1 MAVMGIGDGAR
12 GCAGSTPRLAPAGLG
27 QHTPNYGLPAWEAA
41 SALTSFRTDADRA
54 GLGGAVVI
62 DSDALVGSGP
72 GTGQCLNNAGRAL
85 PHRGGACGELG
96 SPEGRTMRTRWRRRR
111 SLARGNQDQD
121 RAETQNQNQNHNQ
134 NLARQ

>member
-1 MAVMGIGDGAR
+1 M
-12 GCAGSTPRLAPAGLG
+12 
-27 QHTPNYGLPAWEAA
+27 
-41 SALTSFRTDADRA
+41 
-54 GLGGAVVI
+54 VI
-62 DSDALVGSGP
+62 DSDALMGSGP

-96 SPEGRTMRTRWRRRR
+96 SPEGRTMRTRWRRR